1 MESVQTAVDLGS
13 YFFNYIL
20 IMTFNITIKCNGGT
34 MKKTFFLSIALLLI
48 LTVSVPG
55 QASAEEL
62 VIYSARNEHLIEPL
76 FKKYE
81 SETGIS
87 IRFITDKA
95 GALIQR
101 LKAEGKRSPADIL
114 ITVDAGNL
122 WYAASQGILK
132 PVNSPTLE
140 TRIPPHLRDPAGR
153 WFGLSVRART
163 IVHSTDRVEPG
174 ELSTYEAL
182 GDSKWKK
189 RLLLRT
195 SKKVY
200 NQSLVAML
208 IAEHGIE
215 RTENIVRSWVGNLST
230 APFSND
236 TKVMEAILAGVGDVG
251 IVNTY
256 YFGRL
261 LKDNPDLPLALFWP
275 DQDGAGV
282 HINVSGAG
290 VVATSRKTDLAIGFL
305 EWLASP
311 EAQRVFAHAN
321 MEFPASSG
329 VDVHPIVKSW
339 GTFKPSTMNLAQA
352 GELQTEAIKLMDR
365 ADYR

>member
-1 MESVQTAVDLGS
+1 MKRVLFLFTAL
-13 YFFNYIL
+13 FLIL
-20 IMTFNITIKCNGGT
+20 I
-34 MKKTFFLSIALLLI
+34 
-48 LTVSVPG
+48 VSVPA
-55 QASAEEL
+55 QVHSEEL
-62 VIYSARNEHLIEPL
+62 IIYSARNEHLIEPL

-81 SETGIS
+81 NETGVR

-95 GALIQR
+95 GPLIQR
-101 LKAEGKRSPADIL
+101 LKAESKRSSADIL

-122 WYAASQGILK
+122 WYAAGQGLLK
-132 PVNSPTLE
+132 SVNSSFLNE
-140 TRIPPHLRDPAGR
+140 RIPSHLRDPEGR

-163 IVHSTDRVEPG
+163 IVYSTDRVNPG

-182 GDSKWKK
+182 GDPKWRK

-208 IAEHGIE
+208 IAQNGVEK
-215 RTENIVRSWVGNLST
+215 TESIVRSWVENLAV

-236 TKVMEAILAGVGDVG
+236 TKVMEAILANQGDVG

-261 LKDNPDLPLALFWP
+261 LRDNPELPLALFWP

-290 VVATSRKTDLAIGFL
+290 VVATSGKTDLAVGFL

-311 EAQRVFAHAN
+311 DAQKVFAQAN
-321 MEFPASSG
+321 MEYPASPG
-329 VDVHPIVKSW
+329 VDVHPIVRSW

-365 ADYR
+365 AGYR

>member
-1 MESVQTAVDLGS
+1 
-13 YFFNYIL
+13 
-20 IMTFNITIKCNGGT
+20 
-34 MKKTFFLSIALLLI
+34 MKKNLPLLLT
-48 LTVSVPG
+48 LFLLLGLAVPVKTL
-55 QASAEEL
+55 AREL

-81 SETGIS
+81 SEAGVTV
-87 IRFITDKA
+87 RFITDNA

-101 LKAEGKRSPADIL
+101 IKAEGRRSPADVL

-122 WYAASQGILK
+122 WYAAEQKLLK
-132 PVNSPTLE
+132 SVDSPVLRE
-140 TRIPPHLRDPAGR
+140 RIPGHLRDPEGR
-153 WFGLSVRART
+153 WYGISVRART
-163 IVHSTDRVEPG
+163 IVYSTQRVQPA

-182 GDSKWKK
+182 GNPEWTG

-208 IAEHGIE
+208 IAEHGID
-215 RTENIVRSWVGNLST
+215 RTEEIVRSWVGNLAT
-230 APFSND
+230 GPFSND
-236 TKVMEAILAGVGDVG
+236 TKVMEAIVAGQGDVG

-261 LKDNPDLPLALFWP
+261 LKDNPELPLALFWP
-275 DQDGAGV
+275 DQGGAGV

-290 VVATSRKTDLAIGFL
+290 VVATSGKADLALHFL
-305 EWLASP
+305 EWLAGA
-311 EAQRVFAHAN
+311 EAQKVFAEAN
-321 MEFPASSG
+321 MEYPASPD
-329 VDVHPIVKSW
+329 VQVHPLVRSW
-339 GTFKPSTMNLAQA
+339 GTFRSSSMNLARA

>member
-1 MESVQTAVDLGS
+1 
-13 YFFNYIL
+13 
-20 IMTFNITIKCNGGT
+20 
-34 MKKTFFLSIALLLI
+34 MKKAVLISFAFTLLL
-48 LTVSVPG
+48 SVTIPIKA
-55 QASAEEL
+55 QAREL
-62 VIYSARNEHLIEPL
+62 VVYSARNEHLIEPL

-81 SETGIS
+81 SETGVK

-122 WYAASQGILK
+122 WYAAGQGLLK
-132 PVNSPTLE
+132 PVSSSLVHE
-140 TRIPPHLRDPAGR
+140 RIPPHLRDPAGA

-163 IVHSTDRVEPG
+163 IVYSTDRVDPG

-182 GDSKWKK
+182 GEPNWRK
-189 RLLLRT
+189 RLVLRT

-200 NQSLVAML
+200 NQSLTAML
-208 IAEHGIE
+208 IAQHGIE
-215 RTENIVRSWVGNLST
+215 KTENIVRSWVGNLAF
-230 APFSND
+230 APYSSD
-236 TKVMEAILAGVGDVG
+236 TKVMEAILAGQGDVG

-261 LKDNPDLPLALFWP
+261 LKDDPDLPLALFWP
-275 DQDGAGV
+275 DQDGGGV

-290 VVATSRKTDLAIGFL
+290 VVATSRKTELAVGFL

-311 EAQRVFAHAN
+311 EAQEVFARSN
-321 MEFPASSG
+321 LEFPASPG
-329 VDVHPIVKSW
+329 VDVDPIVGSW
-339 GTFKPSTMNLAQA
+339 GTFKASTMNLARA

-365 ADYR
+365 AGYR

>member
-1 MESVQTAVDLGS
+1 
-13 YFFNYIL
+13 
-20 IMTFNITIKCNGGT
+20 
-34 MKKTFFLSIALLLI
+34 MKRALLWSTTL
-48 LTVSVPG
+48 LLVLVVSVPV
-55 QASAEEL
+55 QVHAREL

-76 FKKYE
+76 FKKYGN
-81 SETGIS
+81 ETGVK

-122 WYAASQGILK
+122 WYAASQGLLK
-132 PVNSPTLE
+132 PVDSPTLKA
-140 TRIPPHLRDPAGR
+140 RIPSHLRDPGGR

-163 IVHSTDRVEPG
+163 IVYSTDRVDPG

-182 GDSKWKK
+182 GDPKWRKQ
-189 RLLLRT
+189 LILRT

-208 IAEHGIE
+208 IAQHGVE
-215 RTENIVRSWVGNLST
+215 KTENIVRSWVRNLAT

-236 TKVMEAILAGVGDVG
+236 TKVMEAILAGLGDVG

-261 LKDNPDLPLALFWP
+261 LRDNPELPLALFWP
-275 DQDGAGV
+275 DQDGTGV

-290 VVATSRKTDLAIGFL
+290 VVATSRKVDLAVDFL

-311 EAQRVFAHAN
+311 EAQKVFAQAN
-321 MEFPASSG
+321 MEYPASPG
-329 VDVHPIVKSW
+329 VEVHPIVRSW
-339 GTFKPSTMNLAQA
+339 GTFKPSAMNLAQA
-352 GELQTEAIKLMDR
+352 GELQIEAIKLMDR
-365 ADYR
+365 AGYR

>member
-1 MESVQTAVDLGS
+1 MN
-13 YFFNYIL
+13 FNFTKKKAEEI
-20 IMTFNITIKCNGGT
+20 
-34 MKKTFFLSIALLLI
+34 MKKAVLVSLAFALLLG
-48 LTVSVPG
+48 VSIPMQG
-55 QASAEEL
+55 QAREL
-62 VIYSARNEHLIEPL
+62 VVYSARNEHLIEPL

-81 SETGIS
+81 TETSVKIQ
-87 IRFITDKA
+87 FITDKA

-101 LKAEGKRSPADIL
+101 LKAEGRRSPADIL

-122 WYAASQGILK
+122 WYAAEQGLLK
-132 PVNSPTLE
+132 PLDSAVLKE
-140 TRIPPHLRDPAGR
+140 RIPEHLRDPEGR

-163 IVHSTDRVEPG
+163 IVYSTDRVGPG

-182 GDSKWKK
+182 GSPAFRK
-189 RLLLRT
+189 RLVLRT

-208 IAEHGIE
+208 IAEHGAGQ
-215 RTENIVRSWVGNLST
+215 TEKIVRSWVGNLSSQ
-230 APFSND
+230 PFSND
-236 TKVMEAILAGVGDVG
+236 TKVMKAILAGQGDVG

-261 LKDNPDLPLALFWP
+261 LRDNPDLPLALFWP

-290 VVATSRKTDLAIGFL
+290 VVAASAEADLAVDFL

-311 EAQRVFAHAN
+311 GAQKVFAEAN
-321 MEFPASSG
+321 MEYPVTPG
-329 VDVHPIVKSW
+329 VEVHPVVQSW
-339 GTFKPSTMNLAQA
+339 GTFQSSTMNLARA
-352 GELQTEAIKLMDR
+352 GELQTEAIKVMDR

>member
-1 MESVQTAVDLGS
+1 
-13 YFFNYIL
+13 
-20 IMTFNITIKCNGGT
+20 MTFNLIKATTEAT
-34 MKKTFFLSIALLLI
+34 MKKVLFLSTALI
-48 LTVSVPG
+48 LILAVSAPIQV
-55 QASAEEL
+55 QAREL

-81 SETGIS
+81 RETDVR

-122 WYAASQGILK
+122 WYAASQELLK
-132 PVNSPTLE
+132 PVNSPTLNE
-140 TRIPPHLRDPAGR
+140 QIPSHLRDPEGH

-163 IVHSTDRVEPG
+163 IVYSTDRVDPA

-182 GDSKWKK
+182 GDPKWRN

-208 IAEHGIE
+208 IADHGVE
-215 RTENIVRSWVGNLST
+215 KTGEIVRSWVGNLST

-236 TKVMEAILAGVGDVG
+236 TKVMEAILAGRGDVG

-261 LKDNPDLPLALFWP
+261 LKDNPKLPLALYWP
-275 DQDGAGV
+275 DQGGAGV

-290 VVATSRKTDLAIGFL
+290 VVATSRKADLAIDFL

-311 EAQRVFAHAN
+311 EAQKVFAQAN
-321 MEFPASSG
+321 MEFPASPG
-329 VDVHPIVKSW
+329 VDVHPIVRSW

>member
-1 MESVQTAVDLGS
+1 
-13 YFFNYIL
+13 
-20 IMTFNITIKCNGGT
+20 MTFNLIKATTEAT
-34 MKKTFFLSIALLLI
+34 MKKVLFLSTALI
-48 LTVSVPG
+48 LILAVSAPIQV
-55 QASAEEL
+55 QAREL

-81 SETGIS
+81 RETDVR

-122 WYAASQGILK
+122 WYAASQELLK
-132 PVNSPTLE
+132 PVNSPTLNE
-140 TRIPPHLRDPAGR
+140 QIPSHLRDPEGH

-163 IVHSTDRVEPG
+163 IVYSTDRVDPA

-182 GDSKWKK
+182 GDPKWRN

-208 IAEHGIE
+208 IADHGVE
-215 RTENIVRSWVGNLST
+215 KTGEIVRSWVGNLST

-236 TKVMEAILAGVGDVG
+236 TKVMEAILAGRGD
-251 IVNTY
+251 
-256 YFGRL
+256 
-261 LKDNPDLPLALFWP
+261 A
-275 DQDGAGV
+275 
-282 HINVSGAG
+282 
-290 VVATSRKTDLAIGFL
+290 
-305 EWLASP
+305 
-311 EAQRVFAHAN
+311 
-321 MEFPASSG
+321 
-329 VDVHPIVKSW
+329 
-339 GTFKPSTMNLAQA
+339 FK
-352 GELQTEAIKLMDR
+352 R
-365 ADYR
+365 

>member
-1 MESVQTAVDLGS
+1 
-13 YFFNYIL
+13 
-20 IMTFNITIKCNGGT
+20 MTFNH
-34 MKKTFFLSIALLLI
+34 A
-48 LTVSVPG
+48 
-55 QASAEEL
+55 QEL

-81 SETGIS
+81 RETGVA

-101 LKAEGKRSPADIL
+101 LKAEGKRSPGDIL

-122 WYAASQGILK
+122 WYAARQGLLK
-132 PVNSPTLE
+132 PVNSSLLNKQ
-140 TRIPPHLRDPAGR
+140 IPPHLRDPEGY

-163 IVHSTDRVEPG
+163 IVYSTDRVDPG

-182 GDSKWKK
+182 GDPKWRK

-200 NQSLVAML
+200 NQSLTAML
-208 IAEHGIE
+208 VAQHGVE
-215 RTENIVRSWVGNLST
+215 KTENIVRSWVRNLSF

-236 TKVMEAILAGVGDVG
+236 TKVMEAILAGQGDVG

-261 LKDNPDLPLALFWP
+261 LKDNPDLPLSLFWP

-290 VVATSRKTDLAIGFL
+290 VVATSKKTELAVDFL

-311 EAQRVFAHAN
+311 EAQKVFAQSN
-321 MEFPASSG
+321 LEFPASPG
-329 VDVHPIVKSW
+329 VEVHPIVESW
-339 GTFKPSTMNLAQA
+339 GTFKPSTMNLSQA
-352 GELQTEAIKLMDR
+352 GELQTVAIKLMDR